1 MLAQVLRK
9 RARQYLIRRS
19 FSSTSPPT
27 PSNDENINFIKD
39 VHASGLIRRGI
50 NAHKRDLED

>member
-9 RARQYLIRRS
+9 RARNFMIRRS
-19 FSSTSPPT
+19 FSSLPPTTSP
-27 PSNDENINFIKD
+27 NDENINFIKD

-50 NAHKRDLED
+50 NSHKRDLED